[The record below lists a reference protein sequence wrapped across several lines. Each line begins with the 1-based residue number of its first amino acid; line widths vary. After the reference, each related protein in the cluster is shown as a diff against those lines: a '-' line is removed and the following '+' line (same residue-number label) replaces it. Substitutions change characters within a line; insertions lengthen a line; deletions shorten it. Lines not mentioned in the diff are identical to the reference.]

1 MCPIRR
7 RMKKRNPSSGQNGQ
21 LVHWWLLIHSG
32 PRVPVLGKWNRRFS
46 NWTCRYQNHHPGTRK
61 QNPKPPSSLLV
72 RFGFVVSPCAERR
85 RATTPRSCLFPFIS
99 SGTNFDRVPSR
110 LEIFNRVAECCSS
123 WIVLLRLDSKQ
134 IGYFPR
140 ICARLFFLGSSR
152 LCSLLLL
159 LLLLLRLSLSF
170 SLRVFFFFGSSSSSS
185 SSSSLYPFFVGLLSL
200 YSCFSFARFFLN
212 EDPDPGWV
220 FFSSS
225 GIKYPA
231 VKRISDLAKQSFR
244 SLMGDCFSYPCVS

>member
-1 MCPIRR
+1 M
-7 RMKKRNPSSGQNGQ
+7 
-21 LVHWWLLIHSG
+21 LT
-32 PRVPVLGKWNRRFS
+32 RVPVLEKWNRRFS
-46 NWTCRYQNHHPGTRK
+46 NWTCGYQNHPPGTRK

-85 RATTPRSCLFPFIS
+85 RATTPRSCLFFLSFLPAPIS
-99 SGTNFDRVPSR
+99 
-110 LEIFNRVAECCSS
+110 
-123 WIVLLRLDSKQ
+123 IVFHLDSRSSTGSRNVAVRGSSCCALIQ
-134 IGYFPR
+134 NRSGIFPGSV
-140 ICARLFFLGSSR
+140 LFFFCLVSYC
-152 LCSLLLL
+152 LCSLLLLL

-170 SLRVFFFFGSSSSSS
+170 CLRVFFFFGSSS

-225 GIKYPA
+225 GNKYPA

-244 SLMGDCFSYPCVS
+244 SLMGECFSYPCVS